1 MITETRAADWVAQ
14 YQSGEEKLRLGMIEE
29 ACRELQSALAA
40 AESSKAERE
49 GLGAILDALGRAQFQ
64 AGRYQK
70 SAHYF
75 ERALRLWERPA
86 DRTATLCGAGQAYR
100 ELGEL
105 GRAERYVREAVEI
118 APTEPRAWQ
127 LFGSVLIKRRQYQE
141 AEAAERKALSL
152 GGSGIAAIAWSDLAV
167 LHEA

>member
-49 GLGAILDALGRAQFQ
+49 GLGAIHDALGRAQFQ

-75 ERALRLWERPA
+75 ERALRLWDRPA
-86 DRTATLCGAGQAYR
+86 DRAATLCNAGQAYR
-100 ELGEL
+100 ELGEH

-118 APTEPRAWQ
+118 APTEPR
-127 LFGSVLIKRRQYQE
+127 
-141 AEAAERKALSL
+141 
-152 GGSGIAAIAWSDLAV
+152 
-167 LHEA
+167 